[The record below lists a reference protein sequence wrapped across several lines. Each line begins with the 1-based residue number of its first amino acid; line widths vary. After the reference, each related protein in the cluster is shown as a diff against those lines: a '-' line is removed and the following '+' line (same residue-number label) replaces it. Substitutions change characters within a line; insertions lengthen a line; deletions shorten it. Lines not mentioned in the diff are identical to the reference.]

1 MADEVE
7 ILPPRPTTA
16 VVVLA
21 IVLLL
26 LGLVLAAVAC

>member
-1 MADEVE
+1 MPEWSE
-7 ILPPRPTTA
+7 ILSGA

-26 LGLVLAAVAC
+26 IFNKGGGC